1 MVFPLAAVGAG
12 LSTFSGVSSALGG
25 FFDNSENERIH
36 AENKRRVAEIDA
48 ANQQRHFSNLSIGAK
63 FRNQKA
69 RTQANLFNI
78 DTAASEARAA
88 SQREIDNQLDSFML
102 DNQSS
107 YIKMMQGKRG
117 PMSGR
122 MNVGD
127 RANSASF
134 GRRQGTQEAAKQAM
148 YDKLLS
154 KDYVANRGIQN
165 ARARELSKVA
175 TAPIYQQYQTDYT
188 PQAYK
193 SKGFGDYLQLAG
205 GLAGSALSGME
216 MFDKLKI
223 RDPGK
228 ANRTEVDISPTSTQR
243 TETHYGP
250 AF

>member
-1 MVFPLAAVGAG
+1 MAFPLAMVGAG
-12 LSTFSGVSSALGG
+12 LSAFSGVSSALGG

-78 DTAASEARAA
+78 DTAAAEARAA
-88 SQREIDNQLDSFML
+88 SQRQIDTELDKFML

-134 GRRQGTQEAAKQAM
+134 GRRQGMQQAAKQAM

-154 KDYVANRGIQN
+154 KDYVANRGVQN
-165 ARARELSKVA
+165 ARARELAKVA
-175 TAPIYQQYQTDYT
+175 SAPIYQQYQTSYT

-216 MFDKLKI
+216 MYDKLKI
-223 RDPGK
+223 NNPGRT
-228 ANRTEVDISPTSTQR
+228 NRTEQR